1 MNFLVLSAGV
11 PMGSQR
17 GAEFQRMALLG
28 RPLGRPQGIGGALLG
43 TDRAMVG
50 RAPPS
55 DHLWLLPAFP
65 ADTDW
70 RVNPDI
76 PVSSPVTATWRISA
90 NPGGVPQEGP
100 HLLHHTHNIVSPPSV
115 NK

>member
-1 MNFLVLSAGV
+1 MCPWGHSEGQSFREWCCWAGPWGDHKALVEPSWGQTEQWWAV
-11 PMGSQR
+11 P
-17 GAEFQRMALLG
+17 
-28 RPLGRPQGIGGALLG
+28 
-43 TDRAMVG
+43 
-50 RAPPS
+50 PP

-65 ADTDW
+65 TDTDW